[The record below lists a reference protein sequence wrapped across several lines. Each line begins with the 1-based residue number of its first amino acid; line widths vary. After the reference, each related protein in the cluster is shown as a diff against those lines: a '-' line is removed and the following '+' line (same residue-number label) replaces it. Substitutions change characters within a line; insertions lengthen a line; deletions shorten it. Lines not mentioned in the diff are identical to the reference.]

1 MSLSTTKSHSW
12 HRDGFLIS
20 TDPSLID
27 LQAINAA
34 FDTDQLPWAQ
44 KLSDEELKVMVQHS
58 VCFGLYAATVEP
70 VDTTATTS
78 DSTPG
83 SSGGGTRYSTPG
95 MIGLARICTDYVTMA
110 YLTDVYILPEY
121 QRRGLGEWLIDCVKE
136 WWDEMPSGRQMFLIA
151 KEGKAEEF
159 YARRLASGRME
170 NDKEKKRDGTY
181 RVFTARGRGTRV

>member
-58 VCFGLYAATVEP
+58 VCFSLYSATTVEP
-70 VDTTATTS
+70 ADTATTTPAP
-78 DSTPG
+78 DS
-83 SSGGGTRYSTPG
+83 SSSSTPG

-170 NDKEKKRDGTY
+170 NDREKKREGMY
-181 RVFTARGRGTRV
+181 RVFTARGRGARV